1 MNAIKNIA
9 VLGATGS
16 IGRQTLD
23 IISRN
28 PESYRVSV
36 LTAGSRVDEL
46 VAAARVHRPRMAVI
60 ARHELLPRLR
70 AALEPLGIECASGD
84 EALADCVD
92 ADDIDTVVTATVGYS
107 GLLPTVRAIKAGKD
121 IALANKETLVVA
133 GDLINSLL
141 AESSSKIYPVDSEH
155 SAIAQCLLGE
165 DTAKVRRLLITAS
178 GGPFRTRS
186 AAEMENA
193 TAADALKHPNWRMK

>member
-1 MNAIKNIA
+1 
-9 VLGATGS
+9 
-16 IGRQTLD
+16 
-23 IISRN
+23 
-28 PESYRVSV
+28 
-36 LTAGSRVDEL
+36 
-46 VAAARVHRPRMAVI
+46 MAVI
-60 ARHELLPRLR
+60 ARHELLPT
-70 AALEPLGIECASGD
+70 APVGSPEPLGIACLRRRSS
-84 EALADCVD
+84 LADCVD
-92 ADDIDTVVTATVGYS
+92 ADDIDTRGYRN
-107 GLLPTVRAIKAGKD
+107 GRLQRAPLPTVRAIKAGKD

-178 GGPFRTRS
+178 GDSFRTRS

-193 TAADALKHPNWRMK
+193 TAADALQAPQLANGRQNHGRLRHYDEQGL